1 MNGPPA
7 PATGSWAGPG
17 WGLRRRI
24 AVALIAGGVALLGV
38 VGLSGTVLTEVQDAQ
53 TRVLDNY
60 FAAQG
65 MSNRRFVSWL
75 DMETAVRGYALTK
88 NRSSLQPMRDALTTG
103 AEPDGPHP
111 SAAQERSCVPGRPR
125 RVQRRRRSLV
135 PRVGVAAI
143 ATINATGALP
153 PAEAERGQVLF
164 NQIRTRFDAYSAQ
177 LRSNRADA
185 VRSLRW
191 RTDLLF
197 VAVVVSAL
205 GAVAVAALLWWLL
218 RRWVSDPAEALAREA
233 RKVSAGDLNH
243 AVRVDGPPEF
253 VALAADMDAMRRRLV
268 DQIAEVEAG
277 RREIAEA
284 QARLEGQ
291 AAALEKSNR
300 DLEQFAYVASHDL
313 QEPLRKVAS
322 FCQMLQRRY
331 AGQLDARADQYIT
344 YAVDGALRMQQLIN
358 ALLEFSRVGRAA
370 IPQTVV
376 DLQECLELAMSN
388 LEVSQ
393 RESGAE
399 ITWDPLPSVRGEPA
413 LLTQLLQNLLA
424 NAIKFR
430 SEAAPRAHIGVRRER
445 DHWQFSCEDNGIGI
459 ESRYAERVFLIFQ
472 QLHTRE
478 TYSGTGI
485 GLALCRR
492 IVEYHGG
499 MIWVEQRPGPG
510 TMIRWTLP
518 VVRGVPDVDA
528 AGNGERQRSRDE
540 SHGEQ
545 AGVGD
550 SEQVAATEGS
560 GQDDP
565 ARDCYASCSSRTIR
579 AMSLLVREASRTTRW
594 SPSPSG
600 RRATASGAG
609 AAAPGRS
616 CRDAHA
622 RPHPADLNPPRMDGR
637 EVTPR
642 SGGRPAAGDP
652 IVVLTTS
659 RRRRTS
665 WQLRPARQRLRH
677 KPVELT
683 ASSRSSARSS
693 ASSVLSVTDPP
704 TETPPARVDPR
715 IWSARRGSPTRTP
728 PQIAGHHRKGGR
740 SPTAGGPRH

>member
-1 MNGPPA
+1 VNGPPA
-7 PATGSWAGPG
+7 PATGLRAEPG
-17 WGLRRRI
+17 WGVRRRI
-24 AVALIAGGVALLGV
+24 AVALVAGGVGLLAV
-38 VGLSGTVLTEVQDAQ
+38 VALSGTVLTEVQDAQ
-53 TRVLDNY
+53 TRVVDNS

-65 MSNRRFVSWL
+65 MSNRRFISWL

-88 NRSSLQPMRDALTTG
+88 NRSSLQPMQDALATQAQNPT
-103 AEPDGPHP
+103 ARIRALLRNDPESQADLDTFD
-111 SAAQERSCVPGRPR
+111 AAADRWYHEWALP
-125 RVQRRRRSLV
+125 
-135 PRVGVAAI
+135 AI
-143 ATINATGALP
+143 ATIDSTGALP

-164 NQIRTRFDAYSAQ
+164 NQIRVSYEAYSTQ
-177 LRSNRADA
+177 VRINRTDA

-205 GAVAVAALLWWLL
+205 GAVAVAVLLWWLL
-218 RRWVSDPAEALAREA
+218 RRWVSGPVEALAREA
-233 RKVSAGDLNH
+233 RVVSAGDLDH

-277 RREIAEA
+277 RREIAEG
-284 QARLEGQ
+284 QARLEAQ

-331 AGQLDARADQYIT
+331 AGKMDERADQYIA

-358 ALLEFSRVGRAA
+358 ALLEFSRVGRVAV
-370 IPQTVV
+370 PETLV
-376 DLQECLELAMSN
+376 DLEQCIEHAVSN
-388 LEVSQ
+388 LEVTS

-430 SEAAPRAHIGVRRER
+430 SEAAPRAHIGVRR
-445 DHWQFSCEDNGIGI
+445 DGQLWAFSCEDNGIGI

-478 TYSGTGI
+478 TYGGTGI

-518 VVRGVPDVDA
+518 VARGVPEVDG
-528 AGNGERQRSRDE
+528 AGNGEQRRARDE
-540 SHGEQ
+540 AHGER
-545 AGVGD
+545 GVGD
-550 SEQVAATEGS
+550 SAQVAAIEGS

-565 ARDCYASCSSRTIR
+565 
-579 AMSLLVREASRTTRW
+579 
-594 SPSPSG
+594 
-600 RRATASGAG
+600 
-609 AAAPGRS
+609 
-616 CRDAHA
+616 
-622 RPHPADLNPPRMDGR
+622 
-637 EVTPR
+637 
-642 SGGRPAAGDP
+642 
-652 IVVLTTS
+652 
-659 RRRRTS
+659 
-665 WQLRPARQRLRH
+665 
-677 KPVELT
+677 
-683 ASSRSSARSS
+683 
-693 ASSVLSVTDPP
+693 
-704 TETPPARVDPR
+704 
-715 IWSARRGSPTRTP
+715 
-728 PQIAGHHRKGGR
+728 
-740 SPTAGGPRH
+740 